1 VGGLLLLACCFLAIL
16 LIPLVLFL
24 LTYVYRLACVLCGLP
39 KPSVL
44 TASGVM
50 MVTIVSV
57 ALAESIM
64 GAIVELSCD
73 AAGLPRW
80 EAGVITFFL
89 FLPIDLVI
97 SSGIHAGLMGI
108 RFGKGIEVWFVQ
120 RLITLALIAAVVFVA
135 ALVVLV
141 QNLGG

>member
-1 VGGLLLLACCFLAIL
+1 MGPVIALACCFLLVIG
-16 LIPLVLFL
+16 IPALLFL
-24 LTYVYRLACVLCGLP
+24 VTYVFRKSCVLCGLP
-39 KPSVL
+39 KPSVM
-44 TASGVM
+44 TAFGVM
-50 MVTIVSV
+50 LLIWVSKTVSQAVMEVIV
-57 ALAESIM
+57 AES
-64 GAIVELSCD
+64 CR
-73 AAGLPRW
+73 AAGVPRW
-80 EAGVITFFL
+80 EAVVIIFFL

-120 RLITLALIAAVVFVA
+120 RLITLGLIAAVVFVA

>member
-1 VGGLLLLACCFLAIL
+1 MGGLLLLACCFLAIL

-64 GAIVELSCD
+64 GAVVELSCD

-120 RLITLALIAAVVFVA
+120 RLIQLSIVAAVAFVA
-135 ALVVLV
+135 AIVVLI
-141 QNLGG
+141 QNLG